1 MKIRLDNKDSK
12 IVKDNNTYRLIDN
25 TELNNLVVSKTILH
39 PGQETTGHKH
49 EGQEEVY
56 QFISG
61 HGKMEVNPE
70 WERGAGFFVGPGDTV
85 LIPDGYF
92 HKVYNE
98 SETEDLIFVCIFN
111 GKRNH

>member
-12 IVKDNNTYRLIDN
+12 IVKDNDTYRLIDN

-39 PGQETTGHKH
+39 PGKCTTGHDH
-49 EGQEEVY
+49 PGQEEVY

-61 HGKMEVNPE
+61 HGRMQVGNFTYSVNPND
-70 WERGAGFFVGPGDTV
+70 VV
-85 LIPDGYF
+85 LIPDGDF
-92 HKVYNE
+92 HKVWNE
-98 SETEDLIFVCIFN
+98 SETEDLIFVCVFD

>member
-1 MKIRLDNKDSK
+1 MIIKLDKNDSK
-12 IVKDNNTYRLIDN
+12 IVKDNETYTLIDN
-25 TELNNLVVSKTILH
+25 TTLNNLVVSKTILH

-61 HGKMEVNPE
+61 HGKMECNPKHIG
-70 WERGAGFFVGPGDTV
+70 GAGFFVGPTDTV

-92 HKVYNE
+92 HKVWNE
-98 SETEDLIFVCIFN
+98 SETEDLIFVCVFD
-111 GKRNH
+111 GSRNH